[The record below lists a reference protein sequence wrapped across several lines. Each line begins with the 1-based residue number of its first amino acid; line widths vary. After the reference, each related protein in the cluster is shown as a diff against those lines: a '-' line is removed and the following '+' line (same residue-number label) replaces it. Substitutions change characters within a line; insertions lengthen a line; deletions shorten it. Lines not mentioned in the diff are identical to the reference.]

1 MSIKGGYKI
10 IDFKNTAITTGVG
23 VVIKGIYESIENNY
37 GKMTIASGLNIDGI
51 EYPDTP
57 IFFNGG
63 ETNVVGGL
71 KTAWTDGATVVATI
85 ITVADT
91 DTVTVSTATLTQ
103 G

>member
-10 IDFKNTAITTGVG
+10 IDFKNKAITTGVG
-23 VVIKGIYESIENNY
+23 VAIKGIYESIETNY

-57 IFFNGG
+57 ILFNGG
-63 ETNVVGGL
+63 ETNAAGVL
-71 KTAWTDGATVVATI
+71 KTAWTDGATAVATI
-85 ITVADT
+85 ITVADN
-91 DTVTVSTATLTQ
+91 DTVTVSTATITQ